1 MSRHH
6 FRGFDTIRLQADFSH
21 LAYHLA
27 YGWFNIYGCF
37 SAKPEN
43 RELGKILDLKIATVS
58 KFIAKTISLTQGHTV
73 LITVVIIKSAETE
86 PITTLPV
93 YRKTAII

>member
-58 KFIAKTISLTQGHTV
+58 KFIAKTISLTQGHTAYYSRNYK
-73 LITVVIIKSAETE
+73 IS
-86 PITTLPV
+86 
-93 YRKTAII
+93 